1 MTAAEILAHFPA
13 TLLSFLV
20 AFSLGAA
27 FWVAGLVIV
36 SFITPQ
42 KELELLRAGN
52 LPCALA
58 FGGKAVG
65 MVLPIAAVARS
76 AAGPLDQ
83 VIWCIV
89 AIAVQLLAHLVL
101 TTLLAGR
108 LKQEIEEDKV
118 GGAAVFIAFMQVGAG
133 ILNNAVMSG

>member
-1 MTAAEILAHFPA
+1 MTAAEILAYFPS

-20 AFSLGAA
+20 AFSLGAV
-27 FWVAGLVIV
+27 FWVVGLVVV
-36 SFITPQ
+36 SLITPHR
-42 KELELLRAGN
+42 ELELLRAGN

-58 FGGKAVG
+58 FGGKAIG

-83 VIWCIV
+83 VIWCVV
-89 AIAVQLLAHLVL
+89 AIAVQLLAHVVL
-101 TTLLAGR
+101 TTLLDGR